1 MALPRKQLQEKL
13 ENITP
18 ETVKETM
25 QWILDGH
32 TASLEAVQEERDTF
46 KSKAET
52 VEALT
57 KERDEWKTKAE
68 ASGDAAKVQADF
80 DAYKKQVADEKAA
93 AQTDADVLDIV
104 KEAGIVRESFQKV
117 VAKDFDRS
125 KIQRGK
131 DGTITNRQ
139 DLVDDTRT
147 RYVDFTAT
155 QQQQGTPPNNPPTGG
170 GGTGKTKE
178 QIIAIK
184 DPATRQAEMAKNL
197 SLFGIE

>member
-1 MALPRKQLQEKL
+1 MALTRNFLKSMGLTDEQVNAII
-13 ENITP
+13 ENHV
-18 ETVKETM
+18 ETV
-25 QWILDGH
+25 DGLK
-32 TASLEAVQEERDTF
+32 AERDSY
-46 KSKAET
+46 KAKAET
-52 VEALT
+52 VATLT
-57 KERDEWKTKAE
+57 QERDDWKAKYE
-68 ASGDAAKVQADF
+68 AAGDAAQIQAEY
-80 DAYKKQVADEKAA
+80 DAYKQQIADEKAA

-155 QQQQGTPPNNPPTGG
+155 QQHQGTPPNNPPTGG
-170 GGTGKTKE
+170 CGTGKTKE

-184 DPATRQAEMAKNL
+184 DPVIRQAEMVKNL